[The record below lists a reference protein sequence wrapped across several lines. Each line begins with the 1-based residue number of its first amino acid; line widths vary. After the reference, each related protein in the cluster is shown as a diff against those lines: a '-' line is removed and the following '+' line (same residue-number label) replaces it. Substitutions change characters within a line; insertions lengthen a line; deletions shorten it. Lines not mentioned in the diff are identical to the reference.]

1 MQGRRLYSAGE
12 VMSDESLTLDEH
24 AEKMATIIKKG
35 GKIFCH
41 KDDEHFF
48 AGRGIPYVVD
58 QNGFIEKGKLI
69 AWADI

>member
-1 MQGRRLYSAGE
+1 
-12 VMSDESLTLDEH
+12 MSDENLTNEDH
-24 AEKMATIIKKG
+24 AERMAVIIKKG

-41 KDDEHFF
+41 KDDEHLL

-58 QNGFIEKGKLI
+58 QNGFIEKGKFI